1 MSVIIQNITDV
12 PTSHGS
18 NKYQLRINDRVIAEY
33 YHNREDGLAECLRKA
48 AIAAEDPDRIELR
61 NESELVKSLMSTKWD

>member
-12 PTSHGS
+12 PTSHGP
-18 NKYQLRINDRVIAEY
+18 NKYQLRINHKVIAEY

-48 AIAAEDPDRIELR
+48 AIAAEDPNRIELR

>member
-1 MSVIIQNITDV
+1 MSIIIQNITDV

-18 NKYQLRINDRVIAEY
+18 NKYQVRINSKVIAEY

-48 AIAAEDPDRIELR
+48 ATAVEQTDRVEIIEFLI
-61 NESELVKSLMSTKWD
+61 NHSENA